1 MRQLVLVVVNEAFGL
16 IWVLLAEQFKK
27 GRIMRIVGEFLFMV
41 KEPLQFFCEM
51 PHLSLVVIGQ
61 GLQEFALILLDVFV
75 DCFHSW
81 GHYRSTLIS

>member
-1 MRQLVLVVVNEAFGL
+1 
-16 IWVLLAEQFKK
+16 
-27 GRIMRIVGEFLFMV
+27 
-41 KEPLQFFCEM
+41 M

-81 GHYRSTLIS
+81 GHYRSKVIS